1 MIDVVKKI
9 GGDYSH
15 FFEND
20 IDNQLLFSERKI
32 SNDFCDI
39 DNDNVNNNNNVI
51 DINNHKYLDFELDE
65 NGSNLSVGERQLL
78 VLTKAILRNSKILI
92 MDESTASLDYLTD
105 SNIQKTI
112 RNCFCDST
120 VLTIAHRIHTIIDS
134 DKILVL
140 DQGKLIEFGSPNEL
154 LKNNNSAFALL
165 AKDAGIIINI
175 NDNNNNNKISL
186 LSTNNYTPSIQ

>member
-15 FFEND
+15 DSHD

-32 SNDFCDI
+32 SNDDTI
-39 DNDNVNNNNNVI
+39 DNDNVNNSNNNNVI

-165 AKDAGIIINI
+165 AKDAGIIFN
-175 NDNNNNNKISL
+175 NNNNNNNKIS